1 VIKIPEQ
8 GFADVEALEDH
19 LSEPSESLVAELA
32 EVLGD
37 WLFIGAGGKMGPT
50 MARMVRKALDRAG
63 NPVGVSAVS
72 RFSDARAHK
81 SLNLHGIETI
91 TADVLDRES
100 VDKLPDA
107 ANVVFMLGMK
117 FGITT
122 NPSLA
127 WAMNTQA
134 PAIVAQR
141 FSHARIVAF
150 SSGNVY
156 PYVSVETAGANEET
170 ATEPVSEYG
179 WSLLGRER
187 TFEHFSRVND
197 TPVAIVRLNYSAEP
211 RYGVLVDLAQRIL
224 ARDPIDLS
232 MGHLNFIWQRD
243 ANEHALRSFGLSAT
257 PPAIVNVTGT
267 EVLAVRDLSE
277 RLGSALGVDPV
288 FTGEPAATALLND
301 ASKSHRV
308 SGPPLASTDESVA
321 AVANW
326 LKAGHSTLGK
336 PTKFEARDGKF

>member
-1 VIKIPEQ
+1 MIEIPEQ
-8 GFADVEALEDH
+8 GFADLEALEDH
-19 LSEPSESLVAELA
+19 LSEPSEALVTELA
-32 EVLGD
+32 EASGD

-50 MARMVRKALDRAG
+50 MTRMARKALDRAG
-63 NPVGVSAVS
+63 NPVRVSAAS
-72 RFSDARAHK
+72 RFSDSRARE
-81 SLNLHGIETI
+81 SLERHGIETFA
-91 TADVLDRES
+91 ADVLDRES

-134 PAIVAQR
+134 PAVVAER
-141 FSHARIVAF
+141 FSNARIVAF

-156 PYVSVETAGANEET
+156 PYVSVGTAGASEET
-170 ATEPVSEYG
+170 PTEPVSEYG

-197 TPVAIVRLNYSAEP
+197 IAVTIVRLNYSAEP
-211 RYGVLVDLAQRIL
+211 RYGVLVDLAHRIL
-224 ARDPIDLS
+224 AREPIDLS

-243 ANEHALRSFGLSAT
+243 ANEHALRTFALSAS
-257 PPAIVNVTGT
+257 PPAIVNVTGA

-277 RLGSALGVDPV
+277 RLGFALGVDPV

-301 ASKSHRV
+301 ASKSHRAF
-308 SGPPLASTDESVA
+308 GPPLASTDEAVA
-321 AVANW
+321 AVAYW
-326 LKAGHSTLGK
+326 LKADHPTLGK

>member
-1 VIKIPEQ
+1 VIEIPEQ

-32 EVLGD
+32 EVSGD

-50 MARMVRKALDRAG
+50 IARMVRKALDRAG

-72 RFSDARAHK
+72 RFSDARALK

-91 TADVLDRES
+91 VSDVLDRDS
-100 VDKLPDA
+100 VADLPDA

-156 PYVSVETAGANEET
+156 PYVSVETSGASEE
-170 ATEPVSEYG
+170 APTEPVSEYG

-197 TPVAIVRLNYSAEP
+197 IPVTIVRLNYSAEP
-211 RYGVLVDLAQRIL
+211 RYGVLVDLAQSIL
-224 ARDPIDLS
+224 DRDPIDLS

-257 PPAIVNVTGT
+257 PPAIVNVTGA
-267 EVLAVRDLSE
+267 EVLAVRDLAE
-277 RLGSALGVDPV
+277 RLGVALGIDPV
-288 FTGEPAATALLND
+288 LTGEPAATALLND
-301 ASKSHRV
+301 ASKSHRLFG
-308 SGPPLASTDESVA
+308 SPLTSTDEA
-321 AVANW
+321 ILAVAQW
-326 LKAGHSTLGK
+326 LQAGHATLGK

>member
-1 VIKIPEQ
+1 MIEIPEQ
-8 GFADVEALEDH
+8 GFADLDALEDH
-19 LSEPSESLVAELA
+19 LSEPSEALVTELA
-32 EVLGD
+32 KASGD
-37 WLFIGAGGKMGPT
+37 WLFVGAGGKMGPT
-50 MARMVRKALDRAG
+50 MARMARKALDRAG
-63 NPVGVSAVS
+63 NPVRVSAAS
-72 RFSDARAHK
+72 RFSDSRARE
-81 SLNLHGIETI
+81 SLERHGIETFA
-91 TADVLDRES
+91 ADVLDRES
-100 VDKLPDA
+100 VDKLPEA

-134 PAIVAQR
+134 PAIVAER
-141 FSHARIVAF
+141 FYNARIVAF

-156 PYVSVETAGANEET
+156 PYVSVDTAGASEET
-170 ATEPVSEYG
+170 PTEPVSEYG

-197 TPVAIVRLNYSAEP
+197 IPVTIVRLNYSAEP
-211 RYGVLVDLAQRIL
+211 RYGVLVDLAHRIL
-224 ARDPIDLS
+224 DREPIDLS

-243 ANEHALRSFGLSAT
+243 ANEHALRAFGLSAS
-257 PPAIVNVTGT
+257 PAAIVNVTGA

-277 RLGSALGVDPV
+277 RLGFALDIDPV

-308 SGPPLASTDESVA
+308 FGPPLASTDEAVA

-326 LKAGHSTLGK
+326 LKVGHSTLGK